1 MPSCRIILFASG
13 RRIRMSTLKKGKSR
27 HVWFR
32 SSQFFP
38 NIPCSRLRRGFRR
51 QFWGIRAVAASAGE
65 YARSCLGN
73 CYKIWYKMSNIP
85 LKRSSTDYVKD
96 ICVYIYIPTCI
107 IKIHKTH
114 LQHVNNMY
122 KKEWICIYIY
132 IYVYTYTYIYIYVY
146 IHILIYIYT
155 YIYIYMYI
163 HIYIY
168 IYIYVYTYRYIHIY
182 IYIYIYIHIY
192 ICICIYIYIEI

>member
-27 HVWFR
+27 HLWFR

-51 QFWGIRAVAASAGE
+51 QFWGIRAVAASTGE

-73 CYKIWYKMSNIP
+73 CYSIWYKMSNIP

-96 ICVYIYIPTCI
+96 ICVYIPTCI
-107 IKIHKTH
+107 IKNHKTY

-122 KKEWICIYIY
+122 KKEWICIY
-132 IYVYTYTYIYIYVY
+132 
-146 IHILIYIYT
+146 
-155 YIYIYMYI
+155 MY
-163 HIYIY
+163 
-168 IYIYVYTYRYIHIY
+168 IY

-192 ICICIYIYIEI
+192 IHIYMYICIYLYVYIYIYL